1 MRTDANGITAGAPLD
16 ALAGL
21 PAGPRVDDVLA
32 QAARRAPGRTALC
45 ATGPDARS
53 AHREWTYAELDAE
66 ADRCAAAIRA
76 AVGGPGVTVA
86 VASALDPAYPVAFYG
101 IARSGNTSALISPLL
116 REDGLVHVLRTSGAR
131 IALLTPQAYRNLEPV
146 RDRLPDLRQIVLTHR
161 DDDLGPVAEKLPTLW
176 ELMAQAPAFEA
187 PAGAAGTDTAET
199 VACLQFTNGTTG
211 APKAVQ
217 LTHRNLTVNA
227 AQIVHAHGLDESSV
241 LLDQLPTFHL
251 MHLTAAVSAGA
262 KLVLCPDGD
271 PVAAMRVA
279 ALHRTTHFYSLP
291 VRLIGLAADPGLSE
305 LEAPS
310 LRAVLSGGS
319 TMPPQATTALT
330 QHFGVPVVQGYGLAE
345 TSPLVTCDL
354 PDRPKLRSSGPP
366 VAGTEIRIVDVE
378 SRAPRPAGEIGEIEV
393 RGPQLMRGYLG
404 RERGQ
409 DLDAEGWFATG
420 DIGRVDEDGYLFV
433 VDRIKDVF
441 KRDNW
446 LVSPTEIERVLLRH
460 PGVADCAVVD
470 APHPLSGAVAHGVIV
485 RRDATV
491 TAAEVTAFVAD
502 RLPYY
507 EHLDGVEFVEA
518 IPRTANGGKIQRAE
532 LRKRLRERA
541 DAA

>member
-1 MRTDANGITAGAPLD
+1 MCTDADGVTSGIPLD

-21 PAGPRVDDVLA
+21 PVGSRVDDVLA
-32 QAARRAPGRTALC
+32 QVAQRSPDSTALC
-45 ATGPDARS
+45 ATGSGTQPQD
-53 AHREWTYAELDAE
+53 REWTYAELDAE

-76 AVGGPGVTVA
+76 AAGVGAVVA
-86 VASALDPAYPVAFYG
+86 VAAALDPVYPVAFYG

-116 REDGLVHVLRTSGAR
+116 REDGLLHVLRTSGAGV
-131 IALLTPQAYRNLEPV
+131 AVLTPQAYRNLEPV
-146 RDRLPDLRQIVLTHR
+146 RDRLPELRQIVLTHR
-161 DDDLGPVAEKLPTLW
+161 AADLGPAAEGLPTLW
-176 ELMAQAPAFEA
+176 ELMEQAPALDASAKESDPDAAEA
-187 PAGAAGTDTAET
+187 

-211 APKAVQ
+211 APKAVR

-241 LLDQLPTFHL
+241 LFDHLPTFHL
-251 MHLTAAVSAGA
+251 MHLTAAVAAGA
-262 KLVLCPDGD
+262 TLVLCLDED
-271 PVAAMRVA
+271 PVAAVRTA
-279 ALHRTTHFYSLP
+279 ALHRSTHFYSLP
-291 VRLIGLAADPGLSE
+291 VRLIRLAADPRLTD

-319 TMPPQATTALT
+319 TMPPLATTALA

-354 PDRPKLRSSGPP
+354 PERPKLRSSGPP

-378 SRAPRPAGEIGEIEV
+378 SRRPRPAGEIGEIEV
-393 RGPQLMRGYLG
+393 RGPQLMLGYLG
-404 RERGQ
+404 RDRGQ

-485 RRDATV
+485 RRDPTV
-491 TAAEVTAFVAD
+491 TAADVTAFVAG

-507 EHLDGVEFVEA
+507 EHLADVEFVDE

-532 LRKRLRERA
+532 LRRRVRERT